1 VQLPEQAILATPT
14 FDLGGPS
21 HISLARG
28 EKGTVLLPCKIRSLA
43 VHGYQQISTLR
54 VLKAAQG
61 IAGSG
66 YESLDR
72 NSRVC
77 TFLKISLI
85 WDGSQC
91 LQ

>member
-1 VQLPEQAILATPT
+1 MQVPEQAILATPT
-14 FDLGGPS
+14 FEGLY
-21 HISLARG
+21 ISLARG
-28 EKGTVLLPCKIRSLA
+28 EKGFFPMPCKIRSLA
-43 VHGYQQISTLR
+43 VHEYQQISTLR

-66 YESLDR
+66 HESSDR

-77 TFLKISLI
+77 VFAKISLI
-85 WDGSQC
+85 WDGNQC